1 MRSAW
6 QICSVSSAGSRLW
19 CRFRRAVSTLGGRL
33 ECRAAGSRLPGFWG
47 QAGFAAGVC
56 MLDSFVCLCLCL
68 CPSLSL
74 SLSASASVSASASD
88 SETDCAYVPAG
99 ACYIVCHKTTVCV
112 CARARAR
119 ACVCV
124 CVCARARA
132 RARACVSSVAPLE
145 YRGPEQTPGARIQTS
160 SVRLCCQQTC
170 VDVRFLNTSLK
181 RLNIVMQ
188 M

>member
-99 ACYIVCHKTTVCV
+99 DCYIDCHKTTVCV

-119 ACVCV
+119 KCVCVCV

-132 RARACVSSVAPLE
+132 CVYDRWRGGREKAKWRRRRRACSPNFDCAHGTSESVAI
-145 YRGPEQTPGARIQTS
+145 GAL
-160 SVRLCCQQTC
+160 SVRTTLSA
-170 VDVRFLNTSLK
+170 DS
-181 RLNIVMQ
+181 
-188 M
+188 